1 MADFSRTELLLGG
14 EAMSKRNRA
23 RVAVF
28 GLGGV
33 GSYVVEA
40 LVRSGVGELF
50 LADGDTVS
58 PSNVNRQIIAT
69 QRTIGMQKTKAA
81 EKRAKEINP
90 DVKIV
95 TFGEYFTRE
104 NAGAID
110 FSEFDYTADAIDMVS
125 SKLLLV
131 KLCADACTPIIS
143 SMGTGGKL
151 SPAKL
156 EVADIYS
163 TDTCP
168 LARVM
173 RRELRK
179 MGIKKLKTVFSRETP
194 FSPGGYVSADGR
206 HTPGSCAFVPAAA
219 GLMIASEI
227 VKDIAGV

>member
-1 MADFSRTELLLGG
+1 MSVCLAARLRDGGKCGIIKKTREGSMADFSRTELLLGG
-14 EAMSKRNRA
+14 EAMSKLNRA

-33 GSYVVEA
+33 GSYVV
-40 LVRSGVGELF
+40 LKQKSSCVGELF
-50 LADGDTVS
+50 LADGDTLS

-110 FSEFDYTADAIDMVS
+110 FSEFDYTTDALDIVS
-125 SKLLLV
+125 SKTLLV

-143 SMGTGGKL
+143 SM
-151 SPAKL
+151 
-156 EVADIYS
+156 
-163 TDTCP
+163 
-168 LARVM
+168 
-173 RRELRK
+173 
-179 MGIKKLKTVFSRETP
+179 
-194 FSPGGYVSADGR
+194 
-206 HTPGSCAFVPAAA
+206 
-219 GLMIASEI
+219 
-227 VKDIAGV
+227 